1 MAHAQNYD
9 AINTSKNKHCRY
21 QIKKKKTEAKMA
33 DTKRAKVKK
42 KKRMNES
49 MPTGMQSQTL
59 PVQTKT
65 GLETGPLAD
74 SRTDVLP

>member
-1 MAHAQNYD
+1 MLSPEKHRLSVRGSRGGKKMAHAQNYD

-42 KKRMNES
+42 KKE
-49 MPTGMQSQTL
+49 
-59 PVQTKT
+59 
-65 GLETGPLAD
+65 
-74 SRTDVLP
+74 

>member
-21 QIKKKKTEAKMA
+21 QIKKKQKQKWQTQNE
-33 DTKRAKVKK
+33 RRLKK
-42 KKRMNES
+42 KKRMNER

-59 PVQTKT
+59 PVQTET